1 MSENAVL
8 PQTHLIR
15 YVPKTQDISF
25 VLPEMVAIVVDPT
38 GQGST
43 DILGM

>member
-1 MSENAVL
+1 ME
-8 PQTHLIR
+8 R
-15 YVPKTQDISF
+15 YRKLTINDV
-25 VLPEMVAIVVDPT
+25 VVDPT